1 MQEIFQLYSKVYEN
15 KSLTPDMLRNDIESI
30 KNMTNMW
37 VLEMLYSFFMLGYSR
52 RDDIKPVI
60 IN

>member
-15 KSLTPDMLRNDIESI
+15 KDLTPEILREDINKI

-52 RDDIKPVI
+52 NR
-60 IN
+60 